1 MTQSLIEEKV
11 EAFEEEL
18 VTLSSNEQ
26 IWWVD
31 KDNFRWN
38 ITNNINFID
47 KLKDFLRQ
55 ALTEVQ
61 EAQKRSDVA
70 VLENFK
76 FPKSSHSCEWK
87 TALDE
92 AINKIK

>member
-1 MTQSLIEEKV
+1 MTPLIKAKIKEFEEKFFMGKFHREKIH
-11 EAFEEEL
+11 EAETWF
-18 VTLSSNEQ
+18 
-26 IWWVD
+26 
-31 KDNFRWN
+31 
-38 ITNNINFID
+38 
-47 KLKDFLRQ
+47 RQ

-70 VLENFK
+70 ILENFK

-92 AINKIK
+92 AITKIQG